1 MWGLTSIIHHD
12 SSVFPLKTYKK
23 HIKTYLFH
31 HFLGV
36 KPHIFHHFLVPKKT
50 SMDLRY
56 VSGGQ
61 SLVAAGYVLYSAST
75 ELVLTFG
82 QGVVGF
88 TLDTSTW
95 DLGPGGPGGPGVERD
110 ALQGGPWVFG
120 R

>member
-1 MWGLTSIIHHD
+1 MWGSTSIIHHN
-12 SSVFPLKTYKK
+12 SSVFPLKTYKI
-23 HIKTYLFH
+23 HIKPY
-31 HFLGV
+31 
-36 KPHIFHHFLVPKKT
+36 IFHHFWGLNPTFFTISWCLKKRPWT
-50 SMDLRY
+50 SN

-95 DLGPGGPGGPGVERD
+95 DLADLAWRGTP
-110 ALQGGPWVFG
+110 QGPWVFG